1 MKIYTRTGDAGQT
14 GLYGGGRVRKDNPR
28 IAAYG
33 TVDELN
39 AFLGLARATGLP
51 PQIDEVLARLQNELF
66 DLGAEL
72 ASPDPQARGTA
83 VINEARVAVLEGI
96 IDGFEEP
103 LPPLKEF
110 ILPGGSTGAALLH
123 VARTVCRRAEREVV
137 LLTSLPDENVST
149 SLIAYLNRVSD
160 LLFVLA
166 RAANAAAGQ
175 KDVPWQRTP

>member
-39 AFLGLARATGLP
+39 AFLGLARAEGLP
-51 PQIDEVLARLQNELF
+51 PEIDGLLRRLQNELF

-72 ASPDPQARGTA
+72 ASRDPQSMGTG
-83 VINEARVAVLEGI
+83 VINEARIALLEAA
-96 IDGFEEP
+96 IDRFEEP
-103 LPPLKEF
+103 LSPLKQF
-110 ILPGGSTGAALLH
+110 ILPGGVKAAAALH

-137 LLTSLPDENVST
+137 FLAAIPDEKVST
-149 SLIAYLNRVSD
+149 SVIAYLNRVSD

-166 RAANAAAGQ
+166 RAANAAAGVP
-175 KDVPWQRTP
+175 DVPWERT